1 MLFDDLP
8 DPNVFLTATRNF
20 QNGRYFTVN
29 VGQLLLAFRFP
40 NSKEAL
46 QCIRRLGFLF
56 EYSPGRNA
64 FRNSSG
70 ELISAPPV
78 WVARR
83 YVEAD
88 ECEVEGNGH
97 HVLGGEIWDATMHT
111 DEDWQPVE
119 VVDQTG
125 LRTVIATPTGV
136 DEVFHHDPWAMQFA
150 VKYCVGYNVMQC
162 NFPEESGIKDPFISL
177 ARADLRPCSRQVY
190 GPEVPWKIR
199 YFL

>member
-8 DPNVFLTATRNF
+8 DPNAFLVATRNF

-64 FRNSSG
+64 FRNCSG
-70 ELISAPPV
+70 DLLPAPPV

-83 YVEAD
+83 YVDAD
-88 ECEVEGNGH
+88 ECEVEG
-97 HVLGGEIWDATMHT
+97 V
-111 DEDWQPVE
+111 
-119 VVDQTG
+119 
-125 LRTVIATPTGV
+125 
-136 DEVFHHDPWAMQFA
+136 
-150 VKYCVGYNVMQC
+150 
-162 NFPEESGIKDPFISL
+162 
-177 ARADLRPCSRQVY
+177 RP
-190 GPEVPWKIR
+190 
-199 YFL
+199 

>member
-125 LRTVIATPTGV
+125 LRTVIAL
-136 DEVFHHDPWAMQFA
+136 
-150 VKYCVGYNVMQC
+150 
-162 NFPEESGIKDPFISL
+162 SL
-177 ARADLRPCSRQVY
+177 
-190 GPEVPWKIR
+190 IHI
-199 YFL
+199 